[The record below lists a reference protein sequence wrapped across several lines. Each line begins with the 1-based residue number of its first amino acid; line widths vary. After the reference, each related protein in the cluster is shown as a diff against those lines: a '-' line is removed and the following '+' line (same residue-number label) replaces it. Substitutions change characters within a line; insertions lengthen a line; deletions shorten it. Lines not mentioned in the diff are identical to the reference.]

1 MKKQKWFQK
10 CQMDQILVNFIH
22 LFLLVSIITLNFIV
36 SSIRNEAD
44 RLLIEIEKNL
54 SDKKVFLQLLK
65 NKTEK

>member
-1 MKKQKWFQK
+1 
-10 CQMDQILVNFIH
+10 MDQILVNFIH